1 MSICPPVYVWKRV
14 LGSVASKPESPPSP
28 VIGRS
33 QVGLPEKDSVPLS
46 CVPVDA
52 VSARRW
58 LTPMLFICSVPR
70 PAFTVSSFAGIRLS
84 HDWQSARKAELRPR
98 SLHMLEPSTN
108 LPFVRTTP
116 PSEPAKNWFGLP
128 GTKTTACW
136 SGCIDSPCGSPVMS
150 FQVAPASVDIITE
163 RPFER
168 MPPGDAYGLSSS

>member
-1 MSICPPVYVWKRV
+1 M

-28 VIGRS
+28 VSGRY

-52 VSARRW
+52 VSGRNG
-58 LTPMLFICSVPR
+58 LTAMLFICSVPR
-70 PAFTVSSFAGIRLS
+70 PAFTGSSFAGMRLS
-84 HDWQSARKAELRPR
+84 HDWQSARNEALRPR
-98 SLHMLEPSTN
+98 PLHMLEPSTN
-108 LPFVRTTP
+108 LPFVRITP

-136 SGCIDSPCGSPVMS
+136 SGCMDSPCGSPVMS
-150 FQVAPASVDIITE
+150 FHVAPASVDIITD

-168 MPPGDAYGLSSS
+168 MPPGAAYGLSSS